1 MPVRL
6 IKPWRY
12 WHRGCIPVDYE
23 AGTVIEDD
31 EVAKVALQCGAAAPI
46 PTQKETK
53 KPVEKK
59 R

>member
-6 IKPWRY
+6 TRPWRY

-23 AGTVIEDD
+23 AGTVIEED
-31 EVAKVALQCGAAAPI
+31 EVAKVALQCGAAVPI
-46 PTQKETK
+46 TATKEK

>member
-6 IKPWRY
+6 TRPWRY

-23 AGTVIEDD
+23 AGTVIEE
-31 EVAKVALQCGAAAPI
+31 EVAKVALQCGAAVPI
-46 PTQKETK
+46 PTQKEAK